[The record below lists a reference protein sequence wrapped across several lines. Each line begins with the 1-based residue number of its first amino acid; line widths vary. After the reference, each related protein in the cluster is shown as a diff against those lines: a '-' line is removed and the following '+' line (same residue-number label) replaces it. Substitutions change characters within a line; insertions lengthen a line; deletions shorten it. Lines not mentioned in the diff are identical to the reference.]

1 MISFVWDDDTMLEWT
16 LSFRDPD
23 QFLNN
28 ISFRMGALD
37 CQCEKKEYTKKMI
50 LENEVT
56 KAGFLKDIDF
66 KSRKWLIN

>member
-1 MISFVWDDDTMLEWT
+1 VISFVWDDDTMLEWT

-28 ISFRMGALD
+28 ISFRMGTLD